1 MKTALA
7 LASIALALGIASA
20 PARAQSYVVNGHAAS
35 PAEVQRLVASG
46 IPPGQ
51 WSVNG
56 FGISATGNGS
66 VQAAARPSGR
76 KCWYV
81 LDELLCD

>member
-1 MKTALA
+1 MKTSVAIAAVALA
-7 LASIALALGIASA
+7 LATVSVQ
-20 PARAQSYVVNGHAAS
+20 ARAQSYVVNGHTAS
-35 PAEVQRLVASG
+35 PAEVQHLVAQG
-46 IPPGQ
+46 IAPGQ

-56 FGISATGNGS
+56 FGISAVGATKA
-66 VQAAARPSGR
+66 QAPSRPSGP